1 MAVSSS
7 ATVQGWI
14 GDVWTAYAHRA
25 ATYQT
30 RVLLTIAYVVVL
42 GPATFIGRLFGA
54 RLLDLSGTAS
64 ASTWIERPA
73 SDKTVAGLRRQ
84 F

>member
-1 MAVSSS
+1 MLSP
-7 ATVQGWI
+7 WI
-14 GDVWTAYAHRA
+14 GEVWTAYAHRA

-42 GPATFIGRLFGA
+42 GPATFIGRVFGA
-54 RLLDLSGTAS
+54 RLLDLSGS

-73 SDKTVAGLRRQ
+73 PDKTLTGLRRQ